1 MGHLLLKPSL
11 RRRLKSV
18 PVSWLMP
25 RPSRNR
31 RLTTHILKLV
41 LPPLIAM
48 HLAVIISTG
57 TLPSPPRRT
66 SLPMSVLRSWK
77 RLLLSRRLLPIGFTP
92 RSVLPNRHPNRL
104 AVITSTV
111 SVQMKLRT
119 WQMPSR
125 VLAYWPRLL
134 HSRSL
139 PLISCILKSVYQLR
153 MPPLVAVTISTV
165 IQLLKLRMRSSPK
178 SVHVCWQKLLLSRSL
193 LLITCIPRLV
203 FPPPMLMHSVVTTS
217 IVSLPPKPRIVSLLM
232 SAPAS
237 CLMQWPLRSLPWI
250 TCIPR
255 TQLLRL
261 MLMHSVVT
269 TSLVT
274 LLLKLRHPRRKPVL
288 NRENHL
294 RVLLPQ

>member
-134 HSRSL
+134 HLRSL

-165 IQLLKLRMRSSPK
+165 IQLLKLRMRSSPV
-178 SVHVCWQKLLLSRSL
+178 SVHMCWQKLPLSRSL
-193 LLITCIPRLV
+193 QL
-203 FPPPMLMHSVVTTS
+203 
-217 IVSLPPKPRIVSLLM
+217 
-232 SAPAS
+232 
-237 CLMQWPLRSLPWI
+237 I

-261 MLMHSVVT
+261 MPMHLVVT

-274 LLLKLRHPRRKPVL
+274 LLLKLRHLRRRQVL

-294 RVLLPQ
+294 RVLLLL

>member
-1 MGHLLLKPSL
+1 MG
-11 RRRLKSV
+11 
-18 PVSWLMP
+18 
-25 RPSRNR
+25 
-31 RLTTHILKLV
+31 V

-48 HLAVIISTG
+48 HLAVIISTV
-57 TLPSPPRRT
+57 
-66 SLPMSVLRSWK
+66 SLHPKLRKMSLLMSVLRSWK

-92 RSVLPNRHPNRL
+92 RLVLPNQLPNRSV
-104 AVITSTV
+104 VITSTV
-111 SVQMKLRT
+111 SVLMKSRT
-119 WQMPSR
+119 WQMPLR

-134 HSRSL
+134 HLRSL

-237 CLMQWPLRSLPWI
+237 CLMPWPSRSPPWI

-261 MLMHSVVT
+261 MPMHSAAT

-274 LLLKLRHPRRKPVL
+274 LLLKLRHPRRRQVL
-288 NRENHL
+288 NRENHS
-294 RVLLPQ
+294 RVLLLL